1 MAEFMARFR
10 IRYLAVGLAAV
21 ALVFPALC
29 FAGPTGKV
37 EITDAWLR
45 PPPYGGTAT
54 LGFMTLRA
62 SQDMRLVG
70 VKTAAAKAVS
80 FQLMTREG
88 SVVRMDPVD
97 SIALP
102 GGTPLTLK
110 MGPGHHFLMLKQI
123 GAGLT
128 VGAVVPMIAIVEQA
142 TNGAKRSI
150 RFNAKVM
157 ADRGYRAAVE
167 EDGEH

>member
-1 MAEFMARFR
+1 MARFH
-10 IRYLAVGLAAV
+10 IRYLAVRIAAM

-29 FAGPTGKV
+29 FAGPTSKV

-45 PPPYGGTAT
+45 QPPHGGTAT

-70 VKTAAAKAVS
+70 VKTAAAKVVS

>member
-1 MAEFMARFR
+1 MARFP
-10 IRYLAVGLAAV
+10 IRYLAVRIAVV

-29 FAGPTGKV
+29 FAGPTSKV

-45 PPPYGGTAT
+45 PPPHGGTAT

-70 VKTAAAKAVS
+70 VKTAAAKVVS

-110 MGPGHHFLMLKQI
+110 MGHGHHFLMLKQI